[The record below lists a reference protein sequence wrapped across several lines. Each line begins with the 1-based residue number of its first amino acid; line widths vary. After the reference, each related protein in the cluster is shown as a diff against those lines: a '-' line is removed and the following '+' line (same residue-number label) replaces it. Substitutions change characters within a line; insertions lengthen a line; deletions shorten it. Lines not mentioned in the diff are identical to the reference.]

1 MRKSAPSSLRTPR
14 CSGTP
19 SPAIHTPIS
28 WRLRNALRHLSAPV
42 IMRKSYREPGY
53 ATSLNTAVM
62 KETQRKTHWPAYVL
76 LDASRSS
83 LYQPMDGTSLYHP
96 SDGTPRSQPSHGTA
110 RNQPS
115 HGTARNHPSDG
126 TPRNQPDERNIATFH
141 KHTNIVKIK

>member
-1 MRKSAPSSLRTPR
+1 MRKSAPSSFKTPLR
-14 CSGTP
+14 SGTP

-83 LYQPMDGTSLYHP
+83 LYQPSDGTSLYHP
-96 SDGTPRSQPSHGTA
+96 SDGTPR
-110 RNQPS
+110 NQPS
-115 HGTARNHPSDG
+115 DGTPRNQPSDG